1 MNQFS
6 VFNYENLSEAHKA
19 KFNKA
24 LAQKLTSFL
33 NELKNDDVLGA
44 LPIEEFVASS
54 GAKAAAVVSEIY
66 PKATA
71 GIQAGSG
78 NQNLFQSVLS
88 AFAECWEEIN
98 MQ

>member
-44 LPIEEFVASS
+44 LPIEEFVASA
-54 GAKAAAVVSEIY
+54 GAKASNVVTELY
-66 PKATA
+66 PKTTA

-78 NQNLFQSVLS
+78 NQNLFQSVLR

-98 MQ
+98 KQ